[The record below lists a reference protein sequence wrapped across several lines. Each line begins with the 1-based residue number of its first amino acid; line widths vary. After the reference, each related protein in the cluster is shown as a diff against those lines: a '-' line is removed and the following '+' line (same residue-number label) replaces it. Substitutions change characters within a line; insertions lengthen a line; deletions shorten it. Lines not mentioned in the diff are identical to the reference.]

1 MLFRSTV
8 EQIRQIFDQIEEAG
22 SGKKGIF
29 LSNDTYANIF
39 LNIVIQKYGTL
50 PSSYRLVGFD
60 NSPIASEAI
69 IPITTIGQQIEKMA
83 QNALELLVL
92 QMDEMKKRIPE
103 PLKEPLHRQITPV
116 LIRRDTTD

>member
-1 MLFRSTV
+1 MVHCLLAT
-8 EQIRQIFDQIEEAG
+8 G
-22 SGKKGIF
+22 S
-29 LSNDTYANIF
+29 L
-39 LNIVIQKYGTL
+39 
-50 PSSYRLVGFD
+50 GFD

>member
-1 MLFRSTV
+1 
-8 EQIRQIFDQIEEAG
+8 
-22 SGKKGIF
+22 
-29 LSNDTYANIF
+29 
-39 LNIVIQKYGTL
+39 
-50 PSSYRLVGFD
+50 
-60 NSPIASEAI
+60 
-69 IPITTIGQQIEKMA
+69 MA